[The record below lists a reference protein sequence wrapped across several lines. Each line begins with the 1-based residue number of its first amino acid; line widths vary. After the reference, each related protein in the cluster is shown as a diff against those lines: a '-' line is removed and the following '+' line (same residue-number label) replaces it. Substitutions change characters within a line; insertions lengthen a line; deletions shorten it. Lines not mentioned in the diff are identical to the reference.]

1 MKDRIEKFLDGKEEA
16 INKLAEKYPDE
27 KSLVLDW
34 QDLEKFDSEIAEL
47 LLTNP
52 YGITYDSTGKK
63 TPRGIIDIFEHALH
77 ERNIPVLETGASGT
91 PEFHVRFNNLPKE
104 KPYSLMV
111 RFIDSETIA
120 HFVSTEG
127 VVNRISEVLPKLYVA
142 KFKCKGCGQ
151 SMEMPQDREDR
162 LRGQILTPTRCRD
175 CGKMDFQFLPEDS
188 QWLDFQILEIQE
200 PLEYIKGGEQ
210 ARKIKIWVEDD
221 MTDRVTAGD
230 KVTLTGVIRL
240 QPPQK
245 KGSVYYKFIEANYIE
260 PLEKEF
266 EDIDIT
272 KKEEKEIQKISKD
285 PEVYTKI
292 VDSIAPSIYGYRE
305 VKEAIALQMFG
316 ARQGKV
322 LPDGGKVRADIHLL
336 LIGDPG
342 VAKSRLLKYVDQI
355 APKSI
360 YVSGKGTTGAG
371 LTASAEKDELADGA
385 WTLKAGALVL
395 AGGGIACIDE
405 FDKMEKDDRA
415 AMHEAME
422 QQSYHSKTRILLSS
436 GEERE
441 IGALVDGLFN
451 ERSSRI
457 IQGRDCEII
466 PLEKGVLELFS
477 SDFYA
482 TFKTS
487 VDRVSRHKAP
497 DRFIEITLQNG
508 RSVTVTPEHPCWVIE
523 NGRIST
529 KPAECVSLEDYLP
542 VPTEIPL
549 MGEPQEIKCFTEI
562 QQAYS
567 NCAVKRTMR
576 EVKKEELQYAGF
588 PEHNDAGFCKFIGYL
603 ITDGGYELN
612 RGTKAGV
619 NFTNK
624 NADLIN
630 DFCRL
635 SEQYFGLRP
644 YIYKRS
650 NGVFSARIISKPLLN
665 YLREVDYSLAEKSEH
680 KRIPP
685 FLMKSSSN
693 DLRGMLSAMFECDGW
708 ATNNCVG
715 FISPSKESCEQVQ
728 TLLLRFGIPSTILEQ
743 KTPSGKKIWR
753 TVITGVRNLRLFSE
767 RISFLSERKNKR
779 LASQLNPKSY
789 RTITDIVPNVGA
801 SVHRLSCMLKVDESK
816 VLGYSITPFKKGRQN
831 FSKPA
836 LKKFTEALESKLN
849 LFRDAADTLPELT
862 QAEDIRKLRKTLNV
876 SLEDLEG
883 YAGTSHQ
890 NLSLIERGKGDALIL
905 RKALLSYC
913 EYAGKAADEVTML
926 KRLASGKIAW
936 SRVKKVETIPNKT
949 EKWVYDVTVEPTR
962 SFVSE
967 CMLLHNTISVAKAGI
982 VARFKCNTAILAA
995 ANPKFSRFDTYKPL
1009 GEQFDIPPTLVSRFD
1024 LIFPI
1029 QDIVDR
1035 ETDKKIAEHMLKMH
1049 KMIKDQKDLEPAIP
1063 TDLFRK
1069 YIAYARKNVH
1079 PLLSEE
1085 AGNML
1090 RDYYVELRG
1099 GDRDTVRA
1107 TARQLEALV
1116 RLAEAS
1122 AKIRLS
1128 NDVTVDD
1135 ADRAIGLTNF
1145 VLREIAMDKATGKI
1159 DIDRIATDH
1168 PKSTRDRI
1176 RSIEDAIRTI
1186 IANSPDKTAG
1196 ITEILAATA
1205 EKKLERS
1212 EVEKIITE
1220 LKSKG
1225 VIFEPRHDRY
1235 QFTEDA

>member
-1 MKDRIEKFLDGKEEA
+1 MKDRIEKFLDRKEEA
-16 INKLAEKYPDE
+16 INQLAEKYPEE

-34 QDLEKFDSEIAEL
+34 QELEKFDSDIAEAL
-47 LLTNP
+47 LANP
-52 YGITYDSTGKK
+52 YGVTYDSQGKK
-63 TPRGIIDIFEHALH
+63 TPTGVIDVFEQALN
-77 ERNIPVLETGASGT
+77 ERNVPVLDTGASGT
-91 PEFHVRFNNLPKE
+91 PEFHVRFTNLPKE
-104 KPYSLMV
+104 KGYTLMV

-120 HFVSTEG
+120 HYVGTEG
-127 VVNRISEVLPKLYVA
+127 VVNRISDVLPKLYVA
-142 KFKCKGCGQ
+142 KFRCNGCGQ
-151 SMEMPQDREDR
+151 NMEIRQEREDR
-162 LRGQILTPTRCRD
+162 LRGQIVQPVRCRD
-175 CGKMDFQFLPEDS
+175 CGKMDFRFLPEES
-188 QWLDFQILEIQE
+188 RWLDFQILEIQE

-210 ARKIKIWVEDD
+210 ARKIKVWVEDD
-221 MTDRVTAGD
+221 LTDKVTAGD
-230 KVTLTGVIRL
+230 KVTLAGVIRL

-260 PLEKEF
+260 SVEKDF
-266 EDIDIT
+266 EDIEIT
-272 KKEEKEIQKISKD
+272 KKEEKEIQKLSRD
-285 PEVYTKI
+285 PEVYRKI

-316 ARQGKV
+316 GRQGKT

-371 LTASAEKDELADGA
+371 LTATAEKDELAEGA

-422 QQSYHSKTRILLSS
+422 QQSYHSKTRILLSN

-441 IGALVDGLFN
+441 IGALVDGFFN

-457 IQGRDCEII
+457 IRGRDCEII
-466 PLEKGVLELFS
+466 LLEEGELELFS
-477 SDFYA
+477 SDFYS
-482 TFKTS
+482 TFKTC

-508 RSVTVTPEHPCWVIE
+508 RKVAVTPEHPCWVIE
-523 NGRIST
+523 DGRIGT
-529 KPAECVSLEDYLP
+529 KPAECVSPEDFLP

-549 MGEPQEIKCFTEI
+549 GGEPQEIKFRGI
-562 QQAYS
+562 QEADS
-567 NCAVKRTMR
+567 GCRIKRTMR
-576 EVKKEELQYAGF
+576 EAEKEAPQFAGF

-630 DFCRL
+630 DFCML

-644 YIYKRS
+644 YVYKRS

-693 DLRGMLSAMFECDGW
+693 DLRSMLSAMFECDGW
-708 ATNNCVG
+708 VTFNRVG
-715 FISPSKESCEQVQ
+715 FISPSKECCEQVQ
-728 TLLLRFGIPSTILEQ
+728 TLLLRFGIPSSILEE
-743 KTPSGKKIWR
+743 KTPSGKMIWR

-779 LASQLNPKSY
+779 LAGQLNPKSY

-801 SVHRLSCMLKVDESK
+801 SVHRLSRILKVDESK
-816 VLGYSITPFKKGRQN
+816 VLGYSITPFKGGSQN

-836 LKKFTEALESKLN
+836 LKKFTEALEEKIA
-849 LFRDAADTLPELT
+849 LFRDAANRLPELSEA
-862 QAEDIRKLRKTLNV
+862 AEIHRVRKELNV

-890 NLSLIERGKGDALIL
+890 TLSIIERGKGDALIL
-905 RKALLSYC
+905 MKALLGYC
-913 EYAGKAADEVTML
+913 KYAEDTSGEVALL
-926 KRLASGKIAW
+926 KRLASGQIAW

-949 EKWVYDVTVEPTR
+949 EKWVYDVTIEPTR

-995 ANPKFSRFDTYKPL
+995 SNPKFSRFDSYKPL
-1009 GEQFDIPPTLVSRFD
+1009 GEQFDIPPTLISRFD

-1035 ETDKKIAEHMLKMH
+1035 DTDSKIAEHMLKMH
-1049 KMIKDQKDLEPAIP
+1049 KVGDDQKDLEPAISI
-1063 TDLFRK
+1063 DLFRK
-1069 YIAYARKNVH
+1069 YIAHARKNIH

-1085 AGNML
+1085 AGIKL

-1128 NDVTVDD
+1128 SEVTVED
-1135 ADRAIGLTNF
+1135 AERVINLTNF
-1145 VLREIAMDKATGKI
+1145 VLREVATDKITGKI

-1168 PKSTRDRI
+1168 SQSARDRI
-1176 RSIEDAIRTI
+1176 KIVETTIRGI
-1186 IANSPDKTAG
+1186 IANSPDKSAG
-1196 ITEILAATA
+1196 MQDILAATS
-1205 EKKLERS
+1205 EKKIDRS
-1212 EVEKIITE
+1212 EVEKIINE

-1225 VIFEPRHDRY
+1225 VIFEPRHDKY

>member
-16 INKLAEKYPDE
+16 INKLAEKYPDD

-34 QDLEKFDSEIAEL
+34 QELEKFDSEIAEL

-52 YGITYDSTGKK
+52 YGVTYDGSGKK
-63 TPRGIIDIFEHALH
+63 TPTGIIDIFEHALH

-111 RFIDSETIA
+111 RYIDSETIA
-120 HFVSTEG
+120 HFLSTEG

-210 ARKIKIWVEDD
+210 ARKIKVWVEDD
-221 MTDRVTAGD
+221 LTDRVTAGD

-245 KGSVYYKFIEANYIE
+245 KGSVYYKFIESNYIE

-285 PEVYTKI
+285 PEVYKKI
-292 VDSIAPSIYGYRE
+292 VDSIAPSIYGFRE

-405 FDKMEKDDRA
+405 FDKMEKEDRA

-422 QQSYHSKTRILLSS
+422 QQ
-436 GEERE
+436 
-441 IGALVDGLFN
+441 
-451 ERSSRI
+451 
-457 IQGRDCEII
+457 
-466 PLEKGVLELFS
+466 
-477 SDFYA
+477 
-482 TFKTS
+482 
-487 VDRVSRHKAP
+487 
-497 DRFIEITLQNG
+497 
-508 RSVTVTPEHPCWVIE
+508 
-523 NGRIST
+523 
-529 KPAECVSLEDYLP
+529 
-542 VPTEIPL
+542 
-549 MGEPQEIKCFTEI
+549 
-562 QQAYS
+562 
-567 NCAVKRTMR
+567 
-576 EVKKEELQYAGF
+576 
-588 PEHNDAGFCKFIGYL
+588 
-603 ITDGGYELN
+603 
-612 RGTKAGV
+612 
-619 NFTNK
+619 
-624 NADLIN
+624 
-630 DFCRL
+630 
-635 SEQYFGLRP
+635 
-644 YIYKRS
+644 
-650 NGVFSARIISKPLLN
+650 
-665 YLREVDYSLAEKSEH
+665 
-680 KRIPP
+680 
-685 FLMKSSSN
+685 
-693 DLRGMLSAMFECDGW
+693 
-708 ATNNCVG
+708 
-715 FISPSKESCEQVQ
+715 
-728 TLLLRFGIPSTILEQ
+728 
-743 KTPSGKKIWR
+743 
-753 TVITGVRNLRLFSE
+753 
-767 RISFLSERKNKR
+767 
-779 LASQLNPKSY
+779 
-789 RTITDIVPNVGA
+789 
-801 SVHRLSCMLKVDESK
+801 
-816 VLGYSITPFKKGRQN
+816 
-831 FSKPA
+831 
-836 LKKFTEALESKLN
+836 
-849 LFRDAADTLPELT
+849 
-862 QAEDIRKLRKTLNV
+862 
-876 SLEDLEG
+876 
-883 YAGTSHQ
+883 
-890 NLSLIERGKGDALIL
+890 
-905 RKALLSYC
+905 
-913 EYAGKAADEVTML
+913 
-926 KRLASGKIAW
+926 
-936 SRVKKVETIPNKT
+936 
-949 EKWVYDVTVEPTR
+949 
-962 SFVSE
+962 
-967 CMLLHNTISVAKAGI
+967 TISVAKAGI

-1029 QDIVDR
+1029 QDVVDR

-1128 NDVTVDD
+1128 KDVTVDD
-1135 ADRAIGLTNF
+1135 AERAIGLTNF

-1176 RSIEDAIRTI
+1176 KSIEEAIRAI
-1186 IANSPDKTAG
+1186 IANSEDKTAG
-1196 ITEILAATA
+1196 MQEILAATA